1 VTTLDDFVKRRTE
14 AADRVLRLCDRL
26 AAEPELA
33 PVDRVGVLRS
43 LAARTREGRFVVFL
57 VGCFSS
63 GKSTL
68 LNALLGAPALPVKV
82 NPCTAILTEVTFAPA
97 PQVEVHFRDG
107 HTEVLAPDVFLARY
121 QLTTAEDAAGAEA
134 DDRFGSVAKAVV
146 GYPLPLLA
154 NGVVLLDTPGL
165 DDDPRR
171 TARTLTSLPDADA
184 VIFVL
189 SANRFL
195 TDLERRTLTRDL
207 LPLGLTNLFFPVTMV
222 DLLQNLTDDPG
233 TARREIELRGREF
246 LAPLASG
253 APFERR
259 FFLLDARSA
268 LLARWDRDLKAPR
281 TTPDSTR
288 LGASGIEPFEE
299 ALETFLVEER
309 GAVQLRSLAAATTRL
324 RDDLERR
331 AALDRATAA
340 DTVEELRRRQT
351 ELEPSLRQ
359 LEAISR
365 RVERTVD
372 SFVERQQ
379 ALVWQ
384 ELRSFV
390 VQTEAELPDAVAGF
404 DLGDLAGFDLFTP
417 KGRSRVEAALHQ
429 ALEKWLD
436 ERMGT
441 WQASLRP
448 RIERSLG
455 ELRAE
460 LVADADDFDALAA
473 RIVTDFA
480 GGALSLPSAAAAG
493 PEPTPIERWFS
504 VAMGAVLLS
513 PGTMAAGWA
522 DGYEGAMKGAAGRL
536 GVRLAILALGALLG
550 PVGWAGMV
558 LYAITD
564 AVLVVL
570 TGGSRL
576 KRLRDGV
583 AQALKGRLVAQVDA
597 ARDDIAARVREG
609 LAPLRDGLVAAARSD
624 AEELRGALAR
634 TVQARERLQRD
645 ASRRAEA
652 WEHVLAAFTDEA
664 AG

>member
-1 VTTLDDFVKRRTE
+1 MTTQPPSPLDDFVARRTE
-14 AADRVLRLCDRL
+14 AADRALRL
-26 AAEPELA
+26 AAALERADIVPTDKIASLRGLA
-33 PVDRVGVLRS
+33 S
-43 LAARTREGRFVVFL
+43 RTREGRFVVFL

-68 LNALLGAPALPVKV
+68 LNALLGAPVLPVKV
-82 NPCTAILTEVTFAPA
+82 NPCTAILTEVAHAPI

-107 HTEVLAPDVFLARY
+107 RTELLAPDAFLARY

-134 DDRFGSVAKAVV
+134 DDRFGDVARAVV

-195 TDLERRTLTRDL
+195 SDLERKKLTRDL

-222 DLLQNLTDDPG
+222 DLLENLTDDPAA
-233 TARREIELRGREF
+233 ARREIELRGREF
-246 LAPLASG
+246 LGPLAPTPS
-253 APFERR
+253 ERL
-259 FFLLDARSA
+259 FLLDARTA
-268 LLARWDRDLKAPR
+268 LHARWDRTQRAPR
-281 TTPDSTR
+281 PTPDADR
-288 LGASGIEPFEE
+288 LAACGILPFEQ

-309 GAVQLRSLAAATTRL
+309 GRVQLQALHNATVRL
-324 RDDLERR
+324 REDLERR
-331 AALDRATAA
+331 AALDRATAE
-340 DTVEELRRRQT
+340 DTVEELRRRQL

-359 LEAISR
+359 LQGIAR

-384 ELRSFV
+384 ELRAFMV
-390 VQTEAELPDAVAGF
+390 ATEADLPEAVAAF
-404 DLGDLAGFDLFTP
+404 DLGDLAGFDLWTP
-417 KGRSRVEAALHQ
+417 KGRARVEASLHRS
-429 ALEKWLD
+429 LEAWLD
-436 ERMGT
+436 ERMGQ

-448 RIERSLG
+448 RIERALG
-455 ELRAE
+455 ELRVE
-460 LVADADDFDALAA
+460 LAADALDFDTLAA
-473 RIVTDFA
+473 RIATDFA
-480 GGALSLPSAAAAG
+480 GGTFTFPATPDTG
-493 PEPTPIERWFS
+493 PEPTPGERWFA

-522 DGYEGAMKGAAGRL
+522 EGYEGAMKGAASRL

-550 PVGWAGMV
+550 PIGWAGLV

-576 KRLRDGV
+576 RRLRDGV
-583 AQALKGRLVAQVDA
+583 AEALKGRLVAQADA
-597 ARDDIAARVREG
+597 ARGEIAARVKEG
-609 LAPLRDGLVAAARSD
+609 LAPLRDGLVQAAG
-624 AEELRGALAR
+624 AEADELRSALAR
-634 TVQARERLQRD
+634 TVEERARLQRD
-645 ASRRAEA
+645 AALRAETWA
-652 WEHVLAAFTDEA
+652 LVAAAFAEH
-664 AG
+664 G